1 MFVTYLYNNQI
12 RCILSYPLLQCK
24 EMCRVKIV
32 PCFLTKWLPCHSFA
46 DAGLE
51 IKDLLSNGI
60 PVP

>member
-12 RCILSYPLLQCK
+12 RCILSYPLLRCK
-24 EMCRVKIV
+24 EMCRVRD
-32 PCFLTKWLPCHSFA
+32 CTLLSKWSPCHSLA

-60 PVP
+60 LVP